1 MRPSEKITLA
11 FIMLLAVAV
20 FLAPVIAEICLK
32 M

>member
-1 MRPSEKITLA
+1 MRPSERITLA

-20 FLAPVIAEICLK
+20 FLAPVIADYFVR